1 MKKYLLILIIFFLI
15 LSTSLIKNSTKKIED
30 EIFNV
35 KENLRNLNS
44 ELEDVFLE
52 YIYLSSSEKLLEF
65 QSLYFEDQLIPK
77 DISKIKLI
85 KLRNGQNVI
94 RVYTLLKDKKKNEF
108 KQKNNSDKNDFSL
121 KKIKFNYK

>member
-85 KLRNGQNVI
+85 KLRNGLNLI
-94 RVYTLLKDKKKNEF
+94 EDLNIIKK
-108 KQKNNSDKNDFSL
+108 
-121 KKIKFNYK
+121 

>member
-85 KLRNGQNVI
+85 KLKNGQNYI
-94 RVYTLLKDKKKNEF
+94 EDLNI
-108 KQKNNSDKNDFSL
+108 
-121 KKIKFNYK
+121 IKR

>member
-85 KLRNGQNVI
+85 KLRNGQN
-94 RVYTLLKDKKKNEF
+94 YN
-108 KQKNNSDKNDFSL
+108 
-121 KKIKFNYK
+121 